1 MTPVNR
7 SLMDFID
14 TPVLVG
20 DPDGRVVYVNPAF
33 ETDFLLA
40 SEDVAGQP
48 LANVFEGGGR
58 EVLLHAVATICDPN
72 GKQTTR
78 FAIMAQDRGYKA
90 LASAVEAEGGRVG
103 VILLLMR
110 ESPLEGRMQAFR
122 REVLSTLDEISEVF
136 DALESHADGGD
147 ADARG
152 SAVDDGRRSVDRI
165 RKWGEEIAASL
176 KER

>member
-1 MTPVNR
+1 MTPGNR

-20 DPDGRVVYVNPAF
+20 DPDGRAVYVNPAF

-40 SEDVAGQP
+40 SEDIVGRP
-48 LANVFEGGGR
+48 LANLFEGGGR
-58 EVLLHAVATICDPN
+58 EVLLHAVATICDPK

-78 FAIMAQDRGYKA
+78 FALIAGDRAYKA
-90 LASAVEAEGGRVG
+90 LASAVEAEAGRVG
-103 VILLLMR
+103 VILLLTR
-110 ESPLEGRMQAFR
+110 ESPHEARLQAFR
-122 REVLSTLDEISEVF
+122 REVMTTLDEISDVF
-136 DALESHADGGD
+136 AAI
-147 ADARG
+147 AANARG
-152 SAVDDGRRSVDRI
+152 DDQRSAIEDGVRCVDRI